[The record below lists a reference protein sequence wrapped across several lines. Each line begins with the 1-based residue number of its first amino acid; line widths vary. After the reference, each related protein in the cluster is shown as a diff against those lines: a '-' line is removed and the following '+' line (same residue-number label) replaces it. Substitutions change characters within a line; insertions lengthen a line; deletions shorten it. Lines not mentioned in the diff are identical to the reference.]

1 MSLPTSVYQSIE
13 RAWAN
18 ETLDA
23 MKQFIRLP
31 SKSRNFDKDWEA
43 HGYLLQALK
52 DAADFGKKYIPNG
65 TFEII
70 QTPGKTPALFVDIP
84 AFKNHKGK
92 PAFYYGHFDKQPE
105 TLDGWYEGFG
115 PWIPVVKDNRLYGR
129 GSVDDGYSFYLMI
142 TMVKALEENG
152 IAHPV
157 IKGIFETDEE
167 SGSRD
172 LPYYIET
179 LAPRIGEPA
188 FLTIIDLDCADWSR
202 PYLTQSLR
210 GVCVM
215 TVTVK
220 VLDVPAHSG
229 AASAIVP
236 SSFRIMRQLLDR
248 IEDPTTGEILLP
260 ELHTQIPEEYI
271 RSIAEQAEE
280 FDVRKKFSWAGNT
293 NAGKTAAQAMLDNT
307 WKPSLAII
315 GADGLPDIGS
325 ASNLIRTST
334 SLVLSFRIPPGV
346 NGRTALDAVKRVLT
360 TDVPYGA
367 QVTISN
373 TAGEGGFVAEP
384 LSGWLAE
391 EMDNAGLRHFGN
403 KTGYIFCGASI
414 GTLPCFQRA
423 FPTSPFVNTGALGP
437 GANAHAPNEFLDLK
451 YTVKLS
457 CVLADILASIPD
469 KE

>member
-1 MSLPTSVYQSIE
+1 MSLPNSVYKSIE
-13 RAWAN
+13 QAWATD
-18 ETLDA
+18 TLEA
-23 MKQFIRLP
+23 MKKFIRLP
-31 SKSRNFDKDWEA
+31 AKSRNFDKNWESN
-43 HGYLLQALK
+43 GFLLQALK
-52 DAADFGKKYIPNG
+52 DAADFGKKHFPNG
-65 TFEII
+65 NFEIL
-70 QTPGKTPALFVDIP
+70 QSPGKTPALFVDIP

-105 TLDGWYEGFG
+105 TLDGWHEGLG
-115 PWIPVVKDNRLYGR
+115 PWIPVVQNNRLYGR

-142 TMVKALEENG
+142 TIVKALEENN

-172 LPYYIET
+172 LPYYIDT
-179 LAPRIGEPA
+179 LAPRIGDPA

-229 AASAIVP
+229 AASGIVP

-248 IEDPTTGEILLP
+248 IEDSMTGEILLP
-260 ELHTQIPEEYI
+260 ELHTTIPQTYI
-271 RSIAEQAEE
+271 QSIQEQSEN
-280 FDVRKKFSWAGNT
+280 FDVRQKFAWAKQTHAN
-293 NAGKTAAQAMLDNT
+293 KTAAQAMLDNT
-307 WKPSLAII
+307 WKPSLSII
-315 GADGLPDIGS
+315 GAEGLPSLES

-346 NGRTALDAVKRVLT
+346 NGKTALNAVTQALT
-360 TDVPYGA
+360 TNVPYNA
-367 QVTISN
+367 EVTISN

-384 LSGWLAE
+384 LHGWLAE
-391 EMDNAGLRHFGN
+391 EMDNSGLRHFGK

-423 FPTSPFVNTGALGP
+423 FPSSPFINTGALGP
-437 GANAHAPNEFLDLK
+437 GSNAHAPNEFLDLP

-457 CVLADILASIPD
+457 CVLADILANVPNES
-469 KE
+469 